1 MPAIRSSSASVPVT
15 IAKPGERAAEGH
27 RAGVAHEELGGEGV
41 VPEEPDRSPDQRRGQ
56 DREVEQEGGPG
67 PDVAR
72 PDVADHVDREEGE
85 QSDDPDPGG
94 EPVEAV
100 GQVGA
105 VRRAGDDEEEEGVVG
120 VRERDVDVHD
130 RDVDRGVEL
139 ALRVDGDADHDR
151 DRGEQDQLPP
161 ALEPERA
168 AVPHLDEVVEKAD
181 RGARDRQEEHGQRRQ
196 RELRERKE
204 RDAPRRAGSA
214 GRPSPG
220 FPA

>member
-15 IAKPGERAAEGH
+15 IAKPASAPPKAIEPVSPMKSSAGKALYQRNPIAAPISAAA
-27 RAGVAHEELGGEGV
+27 RIA
-41 VPEEPDRSPDQRRGQ
+41 RSSRKAVR
-56 DREVEQEGGPG
+56 G
-67 PDVAR
+67 PDVTR
-72 PDVADHVDREEGE
+72 PDVADHVDREERE
-85 QSDDPDPGG
+85 QSDDPDPRR

-139 ALRVDGDADHDR
+139 ALRVDGEADHDR
-151 DRGEQDQLPP
+151 DRGEQEQLPP

-181 RGARDRQEEHGQRRQ
+181 RGARDRQEEDGQRGQ
-196 RELRERKE
+196 RELREREE
-204 RDAPRRAGSA
+204 REDGAEQDQQAAHHRA
-214 GRPSPG
+214 